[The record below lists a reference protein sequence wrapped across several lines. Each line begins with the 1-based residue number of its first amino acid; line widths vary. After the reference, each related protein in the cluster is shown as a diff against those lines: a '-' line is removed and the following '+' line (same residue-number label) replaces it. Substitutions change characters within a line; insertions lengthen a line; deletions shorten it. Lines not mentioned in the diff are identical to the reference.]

1 MEFLILDHY
10 EGDEPLKQN
19 ESIEVDED
27 QYITLGTDS
36 VEIQAGFEKFRTPNL
51 VSRNFLIFQRLFSW
65 CFYSLNNYETAP
77 NLIQLNQNLTV

>member
-51 VSRNFLIFQRLFSW
+51 VSRNFLIS
-65 CFYSLNNYETAP
+65 SK
-77 NLIQLNQNLTV
+77 IV